1 MKQFKTVP
9 HLSDTE
15 LFAYMSAQTDLRA
28 FRDWQIIT
36 AVQTNKG
43 KKAEETASVL
53 GVSISKVY
61 HVIQQYNRSGSSWRT
76 NRKRGGRREARSPM
90 SLEEESEILKRIEKQ
105 ALSGQI
111 LIYKQVKNL
120 IEEKLG
126 KSVSDDYVWDL
137 FKRHKWTKKV
147 PRQSHPQADKEA
159 QEAYKKNFRNYR
171 YPNH

>member
-76 NRKRGGRREARSPM
+76 NRK
-90 SLEEESEILKRIEKQ
+90 
-105 ALSGQI
+105 
-111 LIYKQVKNL
+111 
-120 IEEKLG
+120 
-126 KSVSDDYVWDL
+126 
-137 FKRHKWTKKV
+137 
-147 PRQSHPQADKEA
+147 
-159 QEAYKKNFRNYR
+159 
-171 YPNH
+171 